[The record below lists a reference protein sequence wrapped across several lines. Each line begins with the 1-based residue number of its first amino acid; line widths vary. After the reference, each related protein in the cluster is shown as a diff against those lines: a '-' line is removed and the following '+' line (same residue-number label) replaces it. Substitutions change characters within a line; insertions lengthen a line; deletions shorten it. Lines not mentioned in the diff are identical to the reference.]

1 MRKIA
6 IILPGDKLPLP
17 SVKGGAVESL
27 VQCLLD
33 YNEKYHT
40 YNFVV
45 FSVYNEEAALKSR
58 SYKHTD
64 FKYINTDSLNYKLKQ
79 VFRWIYNRF
88 FPYIGNQFINSV
100 MNGMD
105 TDYDY
110 VLIENAP
117 WFVIPL
123 KRKMNMSMVQHLHNN
138 YLGITSSFNQQIID
152 NSDFVLAVSKFI
164 KNEILSHLNCTP
176 ELISVLYNGISLE
189 RFGKSECLWSLREQL
204 GISHDDFVFV
214 FSGRLVPEKGIK
226 ELLLAI
232 KQIQHL
238 NFKLL
243 IIGSSF
249 FSSDRKTSFIE
260 ELQNLSSELPNVI
273 FTGYIPYQKIQ
284 DYYHLANVA
293 IVPSIGDEACP
304 LSCIEF
310 MASSL
315 PLIVTD
321 SGGMVE
327 LVDEDCAII
336 IKRNENIITQ
346 LKDAMINLLNNK
358 RKCQLMGEAARKR
371 STLFSDLVYSKKF
384 MDLIDNPKI
393 RNYHPIHD

>member
-204 GISHDDFVFV
+204 GISNDDFVFV

-384 MDLIDNPKI
+384 MDLIDN
-393 RNYHPIHD
+393 

>member
-189 RFGKSECLWSLREQL
+189 RFGKSECLWSLHEQL

-384 MDLIDNPKI
+384 MDLIDN
-393 RNYHPIHD
+393 

>member
-371 STLFSDLVYSKKF
+371 STLGA
-384 MDLIDNPKI
+384 
-393 RNYHPIHD
+393 

>member
-384 MDLIDNPKI
+384 MDLIVSSQKLAHN
-393 RNYHPIHD
+393 

>member
-1 MRKIA
+1 MRRIA

-384 MDLIDNPKI
+384 MDLIDN
-393 RNYHPIHD
+393 

>member
-164 KNEILSHLNCTP
+164 KNELHSHLNCTP

-384 MDLIDNPKI
+384 MDLIDN
-393 RNYHPIHD
+393 

>member
-310 MASSL
+310 MAFSSL

-384 MDLIDNPKI
+384 MDLIDN
-393 RNYHPIHD
+393 

>member
-1 MRKIA
+1 MKKIA

-40 YNFVV
+40 YNFSV

-64 FKYINTDSLNYKLKQ
+64 FKYINTDSLNYKLKR

-152 NSDFVLAVSKFI
+152 NSDLVLAVSKFI

-232 KQIQHL
+232 KQIQYL

-260 ELQNLSSELPNVI
+260 ELQNLLSEWPNVI

-293 IVPSIGDEACP
+293 IVPSIWDDPCP

-346 LKDAMINLLNNK
+346 LKDAMIYLLNNK

-371 STLFSDLVYSKKF
+371 STLFSDLVYFKKF
-384 MDLIDNPKI
+384 IDLIDN
-393 RNYHPIHD
+393 

>member
-176 ELISVLYNGISLE
+176 ALLSVLYNGISLE

-384 MDLIDNPKI
+384 MDLIDN
-393 RNYHPIHD
+393 

>member
-1 MRKIA
+1 
-6 IILPGDKLPLP
+6 LP

-384 MDLIDNPKI
+384 MDLIDN
-393 RNYHPIHD
+393 

>member
-232 KQIQHL
+232 KQIKHL

-384 MDLIDNPKI
+384 MDLIDN
-393 RNYHPIHD
+393 

>member
-371 STLFSDLVYSKKF
+371 SKLFSDLVYSKKF
-384 MDLIDNPKI
+384 MDLIDN
-393 RNYHPIHD
+393 

>member
-384 MDLIDNPKI
+384 MYLIDN
-393 RNYHPIHD
+393 

>member
-384 MDLIDNPKI
+384 MDLVDN
-393 RNYHPIHD
+393 

>member
-105 TDYDY
+105 ADYDY

-293 IVPSIGDEACP
+293 IVPSIWDEACP

-384 MDLIDNPKI
+384 MDLIDN
-393 RNYHPIHD
+393 

>member
-1 MRKIA
+1 MKKIA

-40 YNFVV
+40 YNFSV

-152 NSDFVLAVSKFI
+152 NSDLVLAVSKFI

-232 KQIQHL
+232 KQIQYL

-293 IVPSIGDEACP
+293 IVPSIWDDPCP

-346 LKDAMINLLNNK
+346 LKDAMIYLLNNK

-384 MDLIDNPKI
+384 MDLIDN
-393 RNYHPIHD
+393 

>member
-321 SGGMVE
+321 SGSMVE

-384 MDLIDNPKI
+384 MDLIDN
-393 RNYHPIHD
+393 

>member
-358 RKCQLMGEAARKR
+358 RKCQLMGEAERKR

-384 MDLIDNPKI
+384 MDLIDN
-393 RNYHPIHD
+393 

>member
-1 MRKIA
+1 
-6 IILPGDKLPLP
+6 
-17 SVKGGAVESL
+17 
-27 VQCLLD
+27 
-33 YNEKYHT
+33 
-40 YNFVV
+40 
-45 FSVYNEEAALKSR
+45 
-58 SYKHTD
+58 
-64 FKYINTDSLNYKLKQ
+64 
-79 VFRWIYNRF
+79 
-88 FPYIGNQFINSV
+88 
-100 MNGMD
+100 
-105 TDYDY
+105 
-110 VLIENAP
+110 
-117 WFVIPL
+117 
-123 KRKMNMSMVQHLHNN
+123 MVQHLHNN

-152 NSDFVLAVSKFI
+152 NSDLVLAVSKFI

-232 KQIQHL
+232 KQIQYL

-293 IVPSIGDEACP
+293 IVPSIWDDPCP

-346 LKDAMINLLNNK
+346 LKDAMIYLLNNK

-371 STLFSDLVYSKKF
+371 STLFSDLVYFKKF
-384 MDLIDNPKI
+384 MDLIDN
-393 RNYHPIHD
+393 

>member
-6 IILPGDKLPLP
+6 IILPGDKFPLP

-384 MDLIDNPKI
+384 MDLIDN
-393 RNYHPIHD
+393 

>member
-371 STLFSDLVYSKKF
+371 STLFSDLVYFKKF
-384 MDLIDNPKI
+384 MDLIDN
-393 RNYHPIHD
+393 

>member
-336 IKRNENIITQ
+336 IKRNENIISQ

-384 MDLIDNPKI
+384 MDLIDN
-393 RNYHPIHD
+393 

>member
-238 NFKLL
+238 NLKLL

-384 MDLIDNPKI
+384 MDLIDN
-393 RNYHPIHD
+393 

>member
-214 FSGRLVPEKGIK
+214 FSGRLLPEKGIK

-384 MDLIDNPKI
+384 MDLIDN
-393 RNYHPIHD
+393 

>member
-384 MDLIDNPKI
+384 MDLIN
-393 RNYHPIHD
+393 N

>member
-1 MRKIA
+1 MKKIA

-40 YNFVV
+40 YNFSV

-64 FKYINTDSLNYKLKQ
+64 FKYINTDSLNYKLKR

-152 NSDFVLAVSKFI
+152 NSDLVLAVSKFI

-232 KQIQHL
+232 KQIQYL

-293 IVPSIGDEACP
+293 IVPSICDDACP

-346 LKDAMINLLNNK
+346 LKDAMIYLLNNK

-371 STLFSDLVYSKKF
+371 STLFSDLVYFKKF
-384 MDLIDNPKI
+384 MDLIDN
-393 RNYHPIHD
+393 

>member
-384 MDLIDNPKI
+384 MDLNDN
-393 RNYHPIHD
+393 

>member
-164 KNEILSHLNCTP
+164 KNEILSHLNCTT

-384 MDLIDNPKI
+384 MDLIDN
-393 RNYHPIHD
+393 

>member
-189 RFGKSECLWSLREQL
+189 RFVKSECLWSLREQL

-384 MDLIDNPKI
+384 MDLIDN
-393 RNYHPIHD
+393 

>member
-249 FSSDRKTSFIE
+249 FSYDRKTSFIE

-384 MDLIDNPKI
+384 MDLIDN
-393 RNYHPIHD
+393 

>member
-293 IVPSIGDEACP
+293 IVPSIWDEACP

-384 MDLIDNPKI
+384 MDLIDN
-393 RNYHPIHD
+393 

>member
-1 MRKIA
+1 MKKIA

-384 MDLIDNPKI
+384 MDLIDN
-393 RNYHPIHD
+393 

>member
-1 MRKIA
+1 MQ
-6 IILPGDKLPLP
+6 

-33 YNEKYHT
+33 YNEQYHT
-40 YNFVV
+40 YYFVV

-384 MDLIDNPKI
+384 MDLNDN
-393 RNYHPIHD
+393 

>member
-293 IVPSIGDEACP
+293 IVPSIWDEACP

-384 MDLIDNPKI
+384 IDLIDN
-393 RNYHPIHD
+393 

>member
-138 YLGITSSFNQQIID
+138 YMGITSSFNQQIID

-384 MDLIDNPKI
+384 IDLIDN
-393 RNYHPIHD
+393 

>member
-371 STLFSDLVYSKKF
+371 STLFSDLVYSKTVSYTH
-384 MDLIDNPKI
+384 LTLPTIL
-393 RNYHPIHD
+393 RV

>member
-1 MRKIA
+1 M
-6 IILPGDKLPLP
+6 
-17 SVKGGAVESL
+17 
-27 VQCLLD
+27 D

-384 MDLIDNPKI
+384 MDLIDN
-393 RNYHPIHD
+393 

>member
-17 SVKGGAVESL
+17 SVKGGAVESM

-384 MDLIDNPKI
+384 MDLIDN
-393 RNYHPIHD
+393 

>member
-260 ELQNLSSELPNVI
+260 ELQSLSSELLNVI

-384 MDLIDNPKI
+384 MDLIDN
-393 RNYHPIHD
+393 

>member
-164 KNEILSHLNCTP
+164 KNEILSHLNCTQ

-384 MDLIDNPKI
+384 MDLIDN
-393 RNYHPIHD
+393 